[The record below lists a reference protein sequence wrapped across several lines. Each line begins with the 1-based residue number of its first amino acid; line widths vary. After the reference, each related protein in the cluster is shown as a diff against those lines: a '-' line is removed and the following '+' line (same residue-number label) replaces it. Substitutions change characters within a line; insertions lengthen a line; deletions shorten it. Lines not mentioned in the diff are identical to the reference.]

1 MVLGFVI
8 LTGSAIERN
17 IYDDVLFIFLGLI
30 AYCIGC
36 HGILTS
42 YNRVICSGF
51 LLVCPRSKQ
60 IQIRIPMEMSMA
72 MSLAGFTLMVLVEL
86 CFARDCSGDV
96 LFHLSLLFAPIKI
109 LCVYRNKWRRNDF
122 IMLVLTYML
131 GFGGAAYYAG
141 DRITGFG
148 IMNGFL
154 WEVRLLAFFRG
165 QTWLAIITGYLV
177 LILADGLQYL
187 KLWYYWKKYYAM
199 KKENM

>member
-1 MVLGFVI
+1 MRKVIKDLSLGFRLVFYAKNIEVIAIIYLVALVLGFVI

-72 MSLAGFTLMVLVEL
+72 MSLAGFTLMVLVSTTL
-86 CFARDCSGDV
+86 
-96 LFHLSLLFAPIKI
+96 
-109 LCVYRNKWRRNDF
+109 
-122 IMLVLTYML
+122 
-131 GFGGAAYYAG
+131 
-141 DRITGFG
+141 
-148 IMNGFL
+148 
-154 WEVRLLAFFRG
+154 
-165 QTWLAIITGYLV
+165 
-177 LILADGLQYL
+177 
-187 KLWYYWKKYYAM
+187 
-199 KKENM
+199 